1 MSLCSG
7 PSVDQSPG
15 SVSWELFQDK
25 GRTWRSA
32 AEGVHT
38 YSEEVREREGTRNG
52 QNNCFC
58 KKRKKKKE
66 NRKTSC
72 QPPPCVVI
80 AVTAM
85 VLGGC
90 REGQAHNR
98 IDVHCNGKH

>member
-38 YSEEVREREGTRNG
+38 YSEEVRERERGD
-52 QNNCFC
+52 Q
-58 KKRKKKKE
+58 E
-66 NRKTSC
+66 WAE
-72 QPPPCVVI
+72 Q
-80 AVTAM
+80 
-85 VLGGC
+85 LLL
-90 REGQAHNR
+90 
-98 IDVHCNGKH
+98 